1 MPPLRI
7 AFAGTP
13 EFSLPALDAL
23 AASAHHLVG
32 VLTQPDRPAGRGRT
46 LRASPVK
53 ERALQLTLPVSQ
65 PQRLKD
71 ASELSVLREWK
82 AELLVV
88 VAYGL
93 LLPPALLELP
103 RLGCLNIHASL
114 LPRWRGAAPIPRAI
128 LAGDSESGVS
138 IMQLDAGLDTGPV
151 YAQKKVAIGAQMSS
165 GQLQS
170 ILAREGAALLLEVIA
185 ERVAG
190 RASAKAQP
198 AEGITYAHKLSKSEA
213 PIDWAREAEDIA
225 RQVRGCNPW
234 PVAQTTLG
242 AEPLKIWKARAQ
254 SAGPSAGGTPGSV
267 LGIEGG
273 RLIVACGAGELTI
286 EELQRAG
293 RRIISAADFAH
304 GQPIAGLRLG

>member
-1 MPPLRI
+1 M
-7 AFAGTP
+7 A
-13 EFSLPALDAL
+13 
-23 AASAHHLVG
+23 
-32 VLTQPDRPAGRGRT
+32 
-46 LRASPVK
+46 
-53 ERALQLTLPVSQ
+53 Q

-71 ASELSVLREWK
+71 APDFSALREWK

-138 IMQLDAGLDTGPV
+138 IMQLDSGLDTGPV

-170 ILAREGAALLLEVIA
+170 ILAPEGAALLLQVIA
-185 ERVAG
+185 ERLEG
-190 RASAKAQP
+190 RASARAQP
-198 AEGITYAHKLSKSEA
+198 AEGITYAHKLSKSDA
-213 PIDWAREAEDIA
+213 LIDWAGDAEHIA

-234 PVAQTTLG
+234 PVAQTTLE
-242 AEPLKIWKARAQ
+242 AEPLKIWQARAQ
-254 SAGPSAGGTPGSV
+254 SAEQSAPAAPGSV
-267 LGIEGG
+267 LGVEGG
-273 RLIVACGAGELTI
+273 RLIVACGTGQLAI
-286 EELQRAG
+286 EQLQRAG
-293 RRIISAADFAH
+293 RRILSAADFAH
-304 GQPIAGLRLG
+304 GQPIDGLSFG